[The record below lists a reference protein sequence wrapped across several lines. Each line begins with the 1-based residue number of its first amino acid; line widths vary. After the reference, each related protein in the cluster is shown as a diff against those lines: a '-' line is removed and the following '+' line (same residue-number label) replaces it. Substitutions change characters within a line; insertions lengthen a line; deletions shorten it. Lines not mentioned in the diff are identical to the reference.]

1 MKKLSTRTVAA
12 VVSTSLAVGMCVPAA
27 NAATV
32 KITDNKCSISFTTE
46 ESSRIPEAA
55 YVASDPITFNKA
67 SLRAKATGADIA
79 VQQVA
84 LKKLDNRL
92 AAHRIS
98 QDRYNRLA
106 NPIKE
111 RIAELTVLN
120 QAYNKCALGKEG
132 NTEPIVT
139 PPQDQSP
146 DSALS
151 TADGHLNDAGKA
163 VVAVSSIVVILG
175 LIIAALPQL
184 TPLLPPQI
192 QAMLP

>member
-1 MKKLSTRTVAA
+1 MKKLSTRTVATI
-12 VVSTSLAVGMCVPAA
+12 VSTSLAVGMCVPAA

-55 YVASDPITFNKA
+55 LVASDPITFNEA

-84 LKKLDNRL
+84 LKNLDNRL

-120 QAYNKCALGKEG
+120 QAYNKCAQGKEG
-132 NTEPIVT
+132 NT
-139 PPQDQSP
+139 
-146 DSALS
+146 
-151 TADGHLNDAGKA
+151 
-163 VVAVSSIVVILG
+163 
-175 LIIAALPQL
+175 
-184 TPLLPPQI
+184 
-192 QAMLP
+192 

>member
-12 VVSTSLAVGMCVPAA
+12 VLSTSLAVGMCVPAA

-32 KITDNKCSISFTTE
+32 KITDNKCSISFTAE
-46 ESSRIPEAA
+46 ESNRIPEAA

-79 VQQVA
+79 AQQVA
-84 LKKLDNRL
+84 LKNLDNRL

-98 QDRYNRLA
+98 QDRYNHLA

-120 QAYNKCALGKEG
+120 QAYNKCAQGKEG
-132 NTEPIVT
+132 DTEPI
-139 PPQDQSP
+139 PQDQSP

-175 LIIAALPQL
+175 LIIAVLPQL
-184 TPLLPPQI
+184 KPLLPPQI

>member
-12 VVSTSLAVGMCVPAA
+12 VLSTSLAVGMCVPAA

-32 KITDNKCSISFTTE
+32 KITDNKCSISFTAE
-46 ESSRIPEAA
+46 ESNRIPEAA

-79 VQQVA
+79 AQQVA
-84 LKKLDNRL
+84 LKNLDNRL

-98 QDRYNRLA
+98 QDRYNHLA

-120 QAYNKCALGKEG
+120 QAYNKCAQGKEG
-132 NTEPIVT
+132 DTEPI
-139 PPQDQSP
+139 PQDQSP

-175 LIIAALPQL
+175 LIIAILPQL
-184 TPLLPPQI
+184 KPLLPPQI

>member
-12 VVSTSLAVGMCVPAA
+12 VLSTSLAVGMCVPAA

-32 KITDNKCSISFTTE
+32 KITDNKCSISFTAE
-46 ESSRIPEAA
+46 ESNRIPEAA

-79 VQQVA
+79 AQQVA
-84 LKKLDNRL
+84 LKNLDNRL

-98 QDRYNRLA
+98 QDRYNHLA

-120 QAYNKCALGKEG
+120 QAYNKCAQGKEG
-132 NTEPIVT
+132 DTEPI
-139 PPQDQSP
+139 PQDQSP

-175 LIIAALPQL
+175 LIIAILPQL
-184 TPLLPPQI
+184 KPLLPPQI
-192 QAMLP
+192 QAMLL

>member
-12 VVSTSLAVGMCVPAA
+12 VLSTSLAVGMCVPAA

-32 KITDNKCSISFTTE
+32 KITDNKCSISFTAE
-46 ESSRIPEAA
+46 ESNRIPEAA

-79 VQQVA
+79 AQQVA
-84 LKKLDNRL
+84 LKNLDNRL

-98 QDRYNRLA
+98 QDRYNHLA

-111 RIAELTVLN
+111 RIAELIVLN
-120 QAYNKCALGKEG
+120 QAYNKCAQGKEG
-132 NTEPIVT
+132 DTEPI
-139 PPQDQSP
+139 PQDQSP

-175 LIIAALPQL
+175 LIIAILPQL
-184 TPLLPPQI
+184 KPLLPPQI